1 MEEESRYQEW
11 AEGRH
16 WGKYRG
22 LVADRDD
29 PEKLGRLRVRVPSL
43 LADAETGWA
52 WPSVPHPGL
61 FLLPAKG
68 DLVWVEFVEGDLQHP
83 IWTGCGWGKPGGTSE
98 VPPEALG
105 AYADTAVLRTP
116 AGNAVVLTDT
126 LGGEQITVRSA
137 NGCEIV
143 LDTAANRVTV
153 RAGEVVIS
161 TGGAVQE
168 LATKAFVKDVYD
180 KHMHP
185 TAGLGAPS
193 LPSVLSAAKPE
204 ALTKVL
210 KAE

>member
-1 MEEESRYQEW
+1 MDGESSYQEW
-11 AEGRH
+11 AEGRY

-22 LVADRDD
+22 FVADRDD

-43 LADAETGWA
+43 LADAQTGWA

-61 FLLPAKG
+61 FMLPAVG
-68 DLVWVEFVEGDLQHP
+68 DLVWVEFAEGDLQHP
-83 IWTGCGWGKPGGTSE
+83 IWTGCGWGRPGGTSE

-116 AGNAVVLTDT
+116 AGNAVILSDAK
-126 LGGEQITVRSA
+126 GGEKITVRSA

-143 LDTAANRVTV
+143 LDTAANRVTIS
-153 RAGEVVIS
+153 AGEVVIS

-168 LATKAFVKDVYD
+168 LATKAFVEQTYATHRHLV
-180 KHMHP
+180 
-185 TAGLGAPS
+185 TALGAPTEA
-193 LPSVLSAAKPE
+193 PTPIPNPN